1 MIRFSGVLICFV
13 ALLCLVPGVL
23 ADQDGPGRID
33 VKLPNGMV
41 VTNVPADITQSE
53 LKRKLIAAGKA
64 TAEDFSPNEKIHLE
78 RVRQKQWEA
87 KQRYI
92 VELSNNDELFIINGE
107 KFEARTYCF
116 NIYEGDEVVFLEG
129 SALGVCV
136 SAEILNLRT
145 NEKCSLWCE

>member
-1 MIRFSGVLICFV
+1 MKAEDTFEMIRFSGVLVCLLAFLCV
-13 ALLCLVPGVL
+13 AVHGS
-23 ADQDGPGRID
+23 ADEIGIWEVEGPDGSVYD
-33 VKLPNGMV
+33 VEAPVGMS
-41 VTNVPADITQSE
+41 D
-53 LKRKLIAAGKA
+53 KA
-64 TAEDFSPNEKIHLE
+64 VIEAVRQHIEREEKSYLE

-87 KQRYI
+87 KQPYV

-145 NEKCSLWCE
+145 NDKCSLWCE

>member
-1 MIRFSGVLICFV
+1 MIRFSGVLVCLLAFLCV
-13 ALLCLVPGVL
+13 AVHGS
-23 ADQDGPGRID
+23 ADEIGIWEVEGPDGSVYD
-33 VKLPNGMV
+33 VKAPVGMS
-41 VTNVPADITQSE
+41 D
-53 LKRKLIAAGKA
+53 KA
-64 TAEDFSPNEKIHLE
+64 VIEAVRQHIEREEKSYLE

-145 NEKCSLWCE
+145 NDKCSLWCE